1 MDDKKLYQ
9 QKMQA
14 QLDELKADLAKLKAK
29 ASKANAEAKLEMNKH
44 VKEIEVKLEEGKAK
58 LHTLAEASDDAWETA
73 KNNIMSKLSSLKSN
87 ISDAVNKYKD

>member
-44 VKEIEVKLEEGKAK
+44 IKEIEVKLEEGKVK
-58 LHTLAEASDDAWETA
+58 LHALADASDDAWETA

-87 ISDAVNKYKD
+87 ISDTVNKYKD